1 MDTGFWYASIDKSDR
16 YHQQIAR
23 LQILE
28 QIIVPV
34 PVITETAYLV
44 NTRSGTE
51 ALARFSENLARSNLV
66 FEAPVAEDYIRAAEI
81 LRKYDDQNLD
91 FVDVCIVAIA
101 ERLRVTKILTID
113 RRHFSIFKP
122 SHCDSFE
129 LLPE

>member
-34 PVITETAYLV
+34 PVITETAHLV